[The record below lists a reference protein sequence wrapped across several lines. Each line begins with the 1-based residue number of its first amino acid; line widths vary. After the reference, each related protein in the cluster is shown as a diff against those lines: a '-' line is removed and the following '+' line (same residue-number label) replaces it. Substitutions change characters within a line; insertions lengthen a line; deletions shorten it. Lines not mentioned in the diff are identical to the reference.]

1 MTSTIRLVLAATSAV
16 ALTVAAATPAAAQDD
31 VAQTFDFEVDR
42 TDGRP
47 GTLVRGQVD
56 PDDIAELCVTDL
68 EEFRSVDGPFVGGL
82 DEAVEVALG
91 SGEIFGQDPPVVPE
105 SFEELTAVLYAVLAR
120 GVAAD
125 PELAQHVHGRTFV
138 MNFIDDSARGVGE
151 LGSLDPETGEGS
163 VIVPD
168 IEPGVWLLAAA
179 CVSPSPFEP
188 TIRAALAETAAFL
201 EGEVDLSGFGFSEP
215 FPTADELLAGLGDE
229 EFVALLQEILRPLV
243 GPLMQPDGYGLVS
256 FCVLDAQGRCPP
268 GVVPPL
274 PPPPEP
280 PKPEDEPTP
289 AEPVI
294 DHPSFTG

>member
-1 MTSTIRLVLAATSAV
+1 MTSTIRLVLAATIAV
-16 ALTVAAATPAAAQDD
+16 TLTAAGATPAATQDG
-31 VAQTFDFEVDR
+31 VTRTFDFEVDR
-42 TDGRP
+42 TEGRP

-68 EEFRSVDGPFVGGL
+68 DEFRSADGPFVGGL
-82 DEAVEVALG
+82 NAAVEVALG
-91 SGEIFGQDPPVVPE
+91 SGEIFGQDPPVVPA
-105 SFEELTAVLYAVLAR
+105 SFEELAAVLYAVLAR
-120 GVAAD
+120 AMATD

-138 MNFIDDSARGVGE
+138 MNFIDDGARGVGE

-168 IEPGVWLLAAA
+168 IEPGFWLLAAA

-201 EGEVDLSGFGFSEP
+201 EGEVDLSGFGFSNP
-215 FPTADELLAGLGDE
+215 FPTADELLAALGEE
-229 EFVALLQEILRPLV
+229 EFVALLREILRPLV
-243 GPLMQPDGYGLVS
+243 GPLMEPDGYGLVS

-268 GVVPPL
+268 DVGPPP
-274 PPPPEP
+274 PPPPEQP
-280 PKPEDEPTP
+280 RPGDEPTP

-294 DHPSFTG
+294 DEPGFTG